1 MIRPRDLEWDG
12 CLNVR
17 DLGGHRTRHGR
28 ETRFG
33 AIVRADSVRQ
43 LSPAGWRAAVEYG
56 VRTIIDLRGEHEQQ
70 DDPPGST
77 PIDVVHAPFTANY
90 ASEWARLHPA
100 FDQETDRRTVYL
112 VVLEQFSRSVAGCV
126 RAVAGAAEGGVVI
139 HCVGGKDRTGLLAAL
154 LLDLAGVDLKAIAT
168 DYAIS
173 EARLRP
179 REELWLAEAETE
191 AERQVIRLR
200 SRTPAEAM
208 VGVLEELQRRY
219 GSVEGYLRE
228 AGATESDFER
238 VRARLLA

>member
-1 MIRPRDLEWDG
+1 MIRSRDLEWDG

-17 DLGGHRTRHGR
+17 DLGGHPTRDGR

-33 AIVRADSVRQ
+33 AIVRADSVGQ
-43 LSPAGWRAAVEYG
+43 LSPAGWHAAVEYG
-56 VRTIIDLRGEHEQQ
+56 VRTIVDLRGDHERQ
-70 DDPPGST
+70 DDPPGGT

-112 VVLEQFSRSVAGCV
+112 VVLEQFSRSVARSV
-126 RAVAGAAEGGVVI
+126 HAVASAAEGGVLI
-139 HCVGGKDRTGLLAAL
+139 HCVGGKDRTGLLAAFL
-154 LLDLAGVDLKAIAT
+154 LELAGVDLDAIAA

-173 EARLRP
+173 EERLRP

-191 AERQVIRLR
+191 AEREVIRLR

-208 VGVLEELQRRY
+208 LGVLKELQRRY
-219 GSVEGYLRE
+219 GSVGGYLRE
-228 AGATESDFER
+228 AGATDSDFELI
-238 VRARLLA
+238 RARLLT